1 MEKISGKILTN
12 THPVFH
18 IDKLTNNEVSSL
30 INSGVW
36 RSECPV
42 PINRLRIVR
51 LSYWNFE
58 DKEHSDGQIMV
69 LDAVAEPVL
78 KIFKALYKQK
88 FPLAKVRL
96 VDHYKG
102 NDTASMEDNNTSS
115 FNCRAIIG
123 GTKLSL
129 HAYGL
134 AIDINPVQNPFVE
147 FPEEEAQKS
156 LALYTPT
163 HGRQYANR
171 LLYRPEKLFRPG
183 MAEQV
188 VSIFKDNGFTG
199 WGGYWDT
206 PIDYQ
211 HFQVPREIAEYL
223 AKVDSKEAVKYF
235 KARLRRL

>member
-1 MEKISGKILTN
+1 MNVQFL
-12 THPVFH
+12 
-18 IDKLTNNEVSSL
+18 
-30 INSGVW
+30 W
-36 RSECPV
+36 
-42 PINRLRIVR
+42 LRIAR
-51 LSYWNFE
+51 LSYWDFE

-88 FPLAKVRL
+88 FPLAKVCL

-102 NDTASMEDNNTSS
+102 NDTASMEDNNTSI
-115 FNCRAIIG
+115 FNCRAIIR

-147 FPEEEAQKS
+147 FPAQKS

-163 HGRQYANR
+163 QGRQYANR
-171 LLYRPEKLFRPG
+171 FLYRPEKLFRPG

-199 WGGYWDT
+199 WGGYWDI

-211 HFQVPREIAEYL
+211 HFQVPREVAEL
-223 AKVDSKEAVKYF
+223 SCKS
-235 KARLRRL
+235 RL